1 MKKKQ
6 MPVSCEELE
15 SRSRVLLFDSDGLSN
30 YTCYLA
36 RGISKFRQ
44 VLLYSFSEN
53 SHIIT
58 GAALE
63 KNIKFRYIK
72 KWLPK
77 GYSTFKGI
85 IRVILLFFILLM
97 TLTRNQYDIVHIQ
110 EHLPMF
116 FFFIPLLKLKHKK
129 IFWTLHDTEIFTP
142 SNNIHGKLQVLFLEI
157 VSQPKI
163 IMRWSDGI
171 IVHALSLKKQLI
183 EKKVDQNKVH
193 VIPHFDYKYL
203 LENNSIN
210 FSNSINIPNS
220 NPNQN
225 NLPKEYAL
233 FFGNIAP
240 WKGIEI
246 LIEATKIVIDNL
258 GEKFNLVIAGT
269 PYDGYH
275 SYFNEII
282 SERNNCIK
290 LINRYIESYE
300 IPVFIKSSRFL
311 ILPYTESFQH
321 SASGVIPL
329 AYTFSKPVVVSS
341 IEPLKEYVEHDRT
354 GLIFKCGDSK
364 QLANCI
370 IELVENYS
378 KCSEMGRNAHEKM
391 LREMSL
397 ERCCK
402 ILNTLYDIKE

>member
-1 MKKKQ
+1 

-97 TLTRNQYDIVHIQ
+97 TLTRNQYAIVHIQ

-220 NPNQN
+220 KPNQN

-240 WKGIEI
+240 WKGMEV
-246 LIEATKIVIDNL
+246 LIEATKIVTDNL

-269 PYDGYH
+269 PYYGYN

-282 SERNNCIK
+282 S
-290 LINRYIESYE
+290 
-300 IPVFIKSSRFL
+300 
-311 ILPYTESFQH
+311 
-321 SASGVIPL
+321 
-329 AYTFSKPVVVSS
+329 
-341 IEPLKEYVEHDRT
+341 
-354 GLIFKCGDSK
+354 
-364 QLANCI
+364 
-370 IELVENYS
+370 
-378 KCSEMGRNAHEKM
+378 
-391 LREMSL
+391 
-397 ERCCK
+397 
-402 ILNTLYDIKE
+402 

>member
-1 MKKKQ
+1 
-6 MPVSCEELE
+6 MPVICEESEPL
-15 SRSRVLLFDSDGLSN
+15 SRVLLFDSDGLSN

-44 VLLYSFSEN
+44 VVLYSFSEN
-53 SHIIT
+53 SHIVT
-58 GAALE
+58 GASLQ
-63 KNIKFRYIK
+63 KNVKFQYIK

-85 IRVILLFFILLM
+85 IRVILLFFILLI
-97 TLTRNQYDIVHIQ
+97 TLTRNQYEIVHIQ

-116 FFFIPLLKLKHKK
+116 FFFIPILKLKRKK
-129 IFWTLHDTEIFTP
+129 IFWTLHDTEIFIP

-163 IMRWSDGI
+163 MIKWSDAI
-171 IVHALSLKKQLI
+171 IVHALSLKEQLI
-183 EKKVDQNKVH
+183 EKKVDQNKIH
-193 VIPHFDYKYL
+193 VIPHFDYNYL
-203 LENNSIN
+203 LENHSINFKNSIN
-210 FSNSINIPNS
+210 SSNSHR
-220 NPNQN
+220 NQN
-225 NLPKEYAL
+225 LLPKEYAL

-240 WKGIEI
+240 WKGIDV
-246 LIEATKIVIDNL
+246 LIDATKIVADNL
-258 GEKFNLVIAGT
+258 GQKFNLVIAGT

-275 SYFNEII
+275 TYFNNLIK
-282 SERNNCIK
+282 ERNNCIK
-290 LINRYIESYE
+290 IINRYIESYE
-300 IPVFIKSSRFL
+300 ISGIIKGSRFL
-311 ILPYTESFQH
+311 ILPYTKNFQH

-341 IEPLKEYVEHDRT
+341 IAPLKEYVEHERT

-370 IELVENYS
+370 IELLEDYS
-378 KCSEMGRNAHEKM
+378 KCSEMGRNAHQKI

-397 ERCCK
+397 ERCCEV
-402 ILNTLYDIKE
+402 LNNLYKMK

>member
-1 MKKKQ
+1 
-6 MPVSCEELE
+6 MPI
-15 SRSRVLLFDSDGLSN
+15 SREDSEPLSRVLLFDSDGLSN

-44 VLLYSFSEN
+44 VVLYSFSEN

-58 GAALE
+58 GASLE
-63 KNIKFRYIK
+63 KNVKFQYIK

-85 IRVILLFFILLM
+85 IRVILLFFILLI

-116 FFFIPLLKLKHKK
+116 FFFIPILKLKRKK
-129 IFWTLHDTEIFTP
+129 IFWTLHDTKIFIP

-157 VSQPKI
+157 VSQPMLMIK
-163 IMRWSDGI
+163 WSDAI
-171 IVHALSLKKQLI
+171 IVHALSLKEQLI
-183 EKKVDQNKVH
+183 EKKANQNKIH
-193 VIPHFDYKYL
+193 VIPHFDYNYL
-203 LENNSIN
+203 FENHSIN
-210 FSNSINIPNS
+210 SNKSINSSNSHQ
-220 NPNQN
+220 NQN
-225 NLPKEYAL
+225 LLPKEYAL

-240 WKGIEI
+240 WKGIDV
-246 LIEATKIVIDNL
+246 LIDATRIVTEKL
-258 GEKFNLVIAGT
+258 GQKFNLVIAGT

-275 SYFNEII
+275 TYFNNLIK
-282 SERNNCIK
+282 ERNNCIK

-300 IPVFIKSSRFL
+300 ISGIIKGSRFL
-311 ILPYTESFQH
+311 ILPYAKNFQH

-341 IEPLKEYVEHDRT
+341 IEPLIEYVEHGRT

-370 IELVENYS
+370 IELLEDYS
-378 KCSEMGRNAHEKM
+378 KCNEMGRNAHQKI

-397 ERCCK
+397 ERCSEV
-402 ILNTLYDIKE
+402 LNNLYKMI